1 MFKNCRKED
10 LRIVALELELIQYTI
25 EDRKRI
31 KEDRKKEAENR
42 LREKELELELARLNV
57 NSDNERTGEGCNTLD
72 ALVKSVRILTVKVP
86 NRPEDAKGKE
96 HCGFIQAADNLEH
109 SIKKFWEIENVEID
123 SVKTS
128 ELDICEDHFKSTH
141 SRDDQGRYTV
151 AMPLKEDPS
160 CLGESRQTAIQRL
173 NSLWKRLSRDKE
185 YLSLYEKFL
194 QEYEDLGHMREIKA
208 DGSGVSFY
216 MPHHGVYRPEK
227 STTKMRTVFN
237 ASSPSTSGKSLNSIQ
252 FNGGLVQEDL
262 FSIMV
267 RFRKHKYAFITDIEK
282 MFRMINIHPEQTC
295 LQRILW
301 KKGIGEPIKTYEL
314 TTVTYGTVSAPYLAT
329 RTLKQLAMDEA
340 NNFPLAAPVLLSDCC
355 MDDILSGSESIE
367 EVIELQH
374 QLIEMFKTAGMQ
386 LHKWCGNL
394 PEITSN
400 LQEYAF
406 LESEETKALG
416 MIWNP
421 KLDCFLFRIEQQRP
435 TSFTK
440 RMVLSTIARIFDP
453 LGLLGP
459 IITWAKIF
467 MQRLWLL
474 ELGWSDELPFK
485 EQKEWR
491 RFIDSLKAVN
501 NISIDRCIVIHRAES
516 IELHAFSDASEKA
529 YGSSIYLK
537 SISALGEVK
546 VCLVTS
552 KSRVSPLKQISI
564 PRLELCGAVLAAKL
578 MKKVKEALNLQ
589 ITAVHFLV
597 GFDYCDFMD
606 TSRIKRIED
615 IQGEKEV
622 PLTTSEVN
630 DAETWLIKQDQ
641 SGINLSDPSGNLKS
655 LNIFQDDKG
664 ILRVGG
670 RLEKA
675 SIPYSQ
681 KHPAILAKN
690 SKLSK
695 IYFITLHKKLFH
707 VGPQGL
713 LNAVRLRFWALG
725 GRNLARKTV
734 HTCVVCFKC
743 KPIPSSQIMGN
754 LPYERVNMAPPF
766 SITGLDLGD
775 QNLAAYFTEEGIEWN
790 FIPPRAPHMGG
801 LWEAGIKS
809 VKYHLKRALGRS
821 RLTYEEFE
829 TVIIQRGKWMMEK
842 DNVMCGTMVIVKE
855 DFTPVC
861 NWLLGRVVEVNHGS
875 DGKCGVMDLPTPS
888 QRLNEKESGLDTAIK
903 TVATVSMQIVAKKA
917 KDVSGHSDIPVA
929 IDGTWQ
935 KRGHT
940 SLNGAVTATSVDAG
954 KVLDASILS
963 RFFSGA
969 IEIFQHSESLHGL
982 RYSKFFGDGD
992 SRVYKAVN
1000 EMQPYGDTGIE
1011 KLECVGHVEK
1021 WMGTRLRALKLK
1033 IKGKKSSDEKTL
1045 GSRSRLTEVEI
1056 NKLQR
1061 YYGLAIRNNTD
1072 SINSMKK
1079 AIWATYFHKAS
1090 TDAYP
1095 QHSLCPTNEDPWCGY
1110 NRAIIYNR

>member
-1 MFKNCRKED
+1 
-10 LRIVALELELIQYTI
+10 
-25 EDRKRI
+25 
-31 KEDRKKEAENR
+31 
-42 LREKELELELARLNV
+42 
-57 NSDNERTGEGCNTLD
+57 
-72 ALVKSVRILTVKVP
+72 
-86 NRPEDAKGKE
+86 
-96 HCGFIQAADNLEH
+96 
-109 SIKKFWEIENVEID
+109 
-123 SVKTS
+123 
-128 ELDICEDHFKSTH
+128 
-141 SRDDQGRYTV
+141 
-151 AMPLKEDPS
+151 
-160 CLGESRQTAIQRL
+160 
-173 NSLWKRLSRDKE
+173 
-185 YLSLYEKFL
+185 
-194 QEYEDLGHMREIKA
+194 
-208 DGSGVSFY
+208 
-216 MPHHGVYRPEK
+216 
-227 STTKMRTVFN
+227 
-237 ASSPSTSGKSLNSIQ
+237 
-252 FNGGLVQEDL
+252 
-262 FSIMV
+262 
-267 RFRKHKYAFITDIEK
+267 
-282 MFRMINIHPEQTC
+282 
-295 LQRILW
+295 
-301 KKGIGEPIKTYEL
+301 
-314 TTVTYGTVSAPYLAT
+314 
-329 RTLKQLAMDEA
+329 MDEA
-340 NNFPLAAPVLLSDCC
+340 NNFPLAAPVLLSDCY

-400 LQEYAF
+400 LQE
-406 LESEETKALG
+406 
-416 MIWNP
+416 
-421 KLDCFLFRIEQQRP
+421 IEQQRP

-589 ITAVHFLV
+589 ITAVHFWSDSTIVISWIHRESRELKTFV
-597 GFDYCDFMD
+597 ANRVSKIHQLSSRDQWHHIASEQNPADVLSRGLLPEELRDDSLWWHGPELLQSTYSTTVIAEPTQRDGFDCELRVSERTLETSLLNSKNFDFFNHLMD
-606 TSRIKRIED
+606 LSNNYFKIIHIVSYIYRFIENCRY
-615 IQGEKEV
+615 K
-622 PLTTSEVN
+622 
-630 DAETWLIKQDQ
+630 
-641 SGINLSDPSGNLKS
+641 
-655 LNIFQDDKG
+655 DDKG

-713 LNAVRLRFWALG
+713 LNAARLRFWALG

-754 LPYERVNMAPPF
+754 LLYERVNMAPPF

-829 TVIIQRGKWMMEK
+829 TVIIQVEGILNSRPLTPISNDFDNFEIKPLAENNKGNSSSLEKMEYRLSEYSPTEGKWMIEK

-875 DGKCGVMDLPTPS
+875 DGKVRTV
-888 QRLNEKESGLDTAIK
+888 RIK
-903 TVATVSMQIVAKKA
+903 TKNGEFKRPITKICILPV
-917 KDVSGHSDIPVA
+917 DV
-929 IDGTWQ
+929 
-935 KRGHT
+935 
-940 SLNGAVTATSVDAG
+940 
-954 KVLDASILS
+954 
-963 RFFSGA
+963 
-969 IEIFQHSESLHGL
+969 
-982 RYSKFFGDGD
+982 
-992 SRVYKAVN
+992 
-1000 EMQPYGDTGIE
+1000 
-1011 KLECVGHVEK
+1011 
-1021 WMGTRLRALKLK
+1021 
-1033 IKGKKSSDEKTL
+1033 
-1045 GSRSRLTEVEI
+1045 
-1056 NKLQR
+1056 
-1061 YYGLAIRNNTD
+1061 NN
-1072 SINSMKK
+1072 
-1079 AIWATYFHKAS
+1079 
-1090 TDAYP
+1090 
-1095 QHSLCPTNEDPWCGY
+1095 
-1110 NRAIIYNR
+1110 

>member
-1 MFKNCRKED
+1 
-10 LRIVALELELIQYTI
+10 
-25 EDRKRI
+25 
-31 KEDRKKEAENR
+31 
-42 LREKELELELARLNV
+42 
-57 NSDNERTGEGCNTLD
+57 
-72 ALVKSVRILTVKVP
+72 
-86 NRPEDAKGKE
+86 
-96 HCGFIQAADNLEH
+96 
-109 SIKKFWEIENVEID
+109 
-123 SVKTS
+123 
-128 ELDICEDHFKSTH
+128 
-141 SRDDQGRYTV
+141 
-151 AMPLKEDPS
+151 
-160 CLGESRQTAIQRL
+160 
-173 NSLWKRLSRDKE
+173 
-185 YLSLYEKFL
+185 
-194 QEYEDLGHMREIKA
+194 
-208 DGSGVSFY
+208 
-216 MPHHGVYRPEK
+216 
-227 STTKMRTVFN
+227 
-237 ASSPSTSGKSLNSIQ
+237 
-252 FNGGLVQEDL
+252 
-262 FSIMV
+262 
-267 RFRKHKYAFITDIEK
+267 
-282 MFRMINIHPEQTC
+282 
-295 LQRILW
+295 
-301 KKGIGEPIKTYEL
+301 
-314 TTVTYGTVSAPYLAT
+314 
-329 RTLKQLAMDEA
+329 
-340 NNFPLAAPVLLSDCC
+340 
-355 MDDILSGSESIE
+355 
-367 EVIELQH
+367 
-374 QLIEMFKTAGMQ
+374 MFKTAGMQ

-589 ITAVHFLV
+589 ITAVHFWSDWTIVISWIHRESRELKTFV
-597 GFDYCDFMD
+597 ANRVSKIHQLSFRDQWHHIASEQNPADVLSRGLLPEELRDDSLWWHGPELLQSTYSTTVIAEPTQRDGLDCELRVSERTLETSLLSSKNFDFFNHLMD
-606 TSRIKRIED
+606 LSNNYFKIIHIVSYIYRFIENCRSKVKKM
-615 IQGEKEV
+615 G

-641 SGINLSDPSGNLKS
+641 SGINLSDSSGNLKY

-670 RLEKA
+670 RLKKA

-681 KHPAILAKN
+681 KHPAILVKN

-713 LNAVRLRFWALG
+713 LNAVRLRVWALG

-766 SITGLDLGD
+766 SITGLDLGGPYFVTYKHQRKGVLNKIYVCVCICFVTRAIHLEILSDLTSDAIIATLKRFMSRRGKCSKIFTDNATNFVGANSQLKVFYKTLNFPD

-821 RLTYEEFE
+821 RFTYEEFE
-829 TVIIQRGKWMMEK
+829 TVIIQVEGILNSRPLTPISNDFDNFEVLTPAHFLIGRSINSILEPLVINISDNRLSRWQRTTKVIQVVWKKWSTDYLNTLQQRGKWMIEK

-861 NWLLGRVVEVNHGS
+861 NWLLGRVVEVYHGS
-875 DGKCGVMDLPTPS
+875 DGKVRTV
-888 QRLNEKESGLDTAIK
+888 RIK
-903 TVATVSMQIVAKKA
+903 TKNGEFRRPITKICILPI
-917 KDVSGHSDIPVA
+917 DV
-929 IDGTWQ
+929 
-935 KRGHT
+935 
-940 SLNGAVTATSVDAG
+940 
-954 KVLDASILS
+954 
-963 RFFSGA
+963 
-969 IEIFQHSESLHGL
+969 
-982 RYSKFFGDGD
+982 
-992 SRVYKAVN
+992 
-1000 EMQPYGDTGIE
+1000 
-1011 KLECVGHVEK
+1011 
-1021 WMGTRLRALKLK
+1021 
-1033 IKGKKSSDEKTL
+1033 
-1045 GSRSRLTEVEI
+1045 
-1056 NKLQR
+1056 
-1061 YYGLAIRNNTD
+1061 NN
-1072 SINSMKK
+1072 
-1079 AIWATYFHKAS
+1079 
-1090 TDAYP
+1090 
-1095 QHSLCPTNEDPWCGY
+1095 
-1110 NRAIIYNR
+1110 

>member
-10 LRIVALELELIQYTI
+10 LRIVALELGETVAEKVTIVELTEIIKENKYFKEDVEFVKELIQCTI
-25 EDRKRI
+25 EDRKRAEEDRKRMQI
-31 KEDRKKEAENR
+31 EEDRKKEAENR
-42 LREKELELELARLNV
+42 RE
-57 NSDNERTGEGCNTLD
+57 
-72 ALVKSVRILTVKVP
+72 
-86 NRPEDAKGKE
+86 GKE

-128 ELDICEDHFKSTH
+128 ELDICENHFKSTH

-151 AMPLKEDPS
+151 AMPLKKI
-160 CLGESRQTAIQRL
+160 LHVL
-173 NSLWKRLSRDKE
+173 
-185 YLSLYEKFL
+185 
-194 QEYEDLGHMREIKA
+194 EYEDLGHMREIKA
-208 DGSGVSFY
+208 DGSEVSFY

-267 RFRKHKYAFITDIEK
+267 RFRKHK
-282 MFRMINIHPEQTC
+282 
-295 LQRILW
+295 ILW

-340 NNFPLAAPVLLSDCC
+340 NNFPLAAPVVLSDCY

-394 PEITSN
+394 TKITSI
-400 LQEYAF
+400 YK
-406 LESEETKALG
+406 T
-416 MIWNP
+416 
-421 KLDCFLFRIEQQRP
+421 
-435 TSFTK
+435 
-440 RMVLSTIARIFDP
+440 
-453 LGLLGP
+453 
-459 IITWAKIF
+459 
-467 MQRLWLL
+467 
-474 ELGWSDELPFK
+474 
-485 EQKEWR
+485 
-491 RFIDSLKAVN
+491 
-501 NISIDRCIVIHRAES
+501 ES

-589 ITAVHFLV
+589 ITAVHFWSDSTIV
-597 GFDYCDFMD
+597 ISWIHRE
-606 TSRIKRIED
+606 SRELKTFVANRVSKIHQLSSRDQWHHIASEQNPADVLSRGLLPEELRDDSLCGMVLSFYRVLIQLLFIENCRSKVKKR
-615 IQGEKEV
+615 G

-829 TVIIQRGKWMMEK
+829 TVIIQRGKWMIEK
-842 DNVMCGTMVIVKE
+842 DNVMYGTMVIVKE

-861 NWLLGRVVEVNHGS
+861 NWLLGRVVEVYHGS
-875 DGKCGVMDLPTPS
+875 DGKVRTV
-888 QRLNEKESGLDTAIK
+888 RIK
-903 TVATVSMQIVAKKA
+903 TKNGEFRRPITKICILPI
-917 KDVSGHSDIPVA
+917 DV
-929 IDGTWQ
+929 
-935 KRGHT
+935 
-940 SLNGAVTATSVDAG
+940 
-954 KVLDASILS
+954 
-963 RFFSGA
+963 
-969 IEIFQHSESLHGL
+969 
-982 RYSKFFGDGD
+982 
-992 SRVYKAVN
+992 
-1000 EMQPYGDTGIE
+1000 
-1011 KLECVGHVEK
+1011 
-1021 WMGTRLRALKLK
+1021 
-1033 IKGKKSSDEKTL
+1033 
-1045 GSRSRLTEVEI
+1045 
-1056 NKLQR
+1056 
-1061 YYGLAIRNNTD
+1061 NN
-1072 SINSMKK
+1072 
-1079 AIWATYFHKAS
+1079 
-1090 TDAYP
+1090 
-1095 QHSLCPTNEDPWCGY
+1095 
-1110 NRAIIYNR
+1110 

>member
-1 MFKNCRKED
+1 
-10 LRIVALELELIQYTI
+10 
-25 EDRKRI
+25 
-31 KEDRKKEAENR
+31 
-42 LREKELELELARLNV
+42 
-57 NSDNERTGEGCNTLD
+57 
-72 ALVKSVRILTVKVP
+72 
-86 NRPEDAKGKE
+86 
-96 HCGFIQAADNLEH
+96 
-109 SIKKFWEIENVEID
+109 
-123 SVKTS
+123 
-128 ELDICEDHFKSTH
+128 
-141 SRDDQGRYTV
+141 
-151 AMPLKEDPS
+151 MPLKEDPS

-267 RFRKHKYAFITDIEK
+267 RFRKHKYAFTTDIEK

-340 NNFPLAAPVLLSDCC
+340 NNFPLAAPVVLSDCY

-374 QLIEMFKTAGMQ
+374 QLIEMFKTAGMH

-400 LQEYAF
+400 LQE
-406 LESEETKALG
+406 
-416 MIWNP
+416 
-421 KLDCFLFRIEQQRP
+421 IEQQRP

-501 NISIDRCIVIHRAES
+501 NISIDRCIVIHTAES

-546 VCLVTS
+546 VYLVTS

-589 ITAVHFLV
+589 ITAVHFWSDSTIVISWIHRESRELKTFV
-597 GFDYCDFMD
+597 ANRVSKIHQLSSRDEWHHIASEQNPADVLSRGLLPEELRDDSLWWHGPELLQSTYSTTVIAEPTQRDGFDCELRVFIENCR
-606 TSRIKRIED
+606 SKVKKR
-615 IQGEKEV
+615 G

-754 LPYERVNMAPPF
+754 LPYERVNMATPF
-766 SITGLDLGD
+766 SITGLDLGGPYFVTYKHQRKGVLNKIYVCVCICFVTRAIHLEILSDLTSDAIIATLKRFMSRRGKCSKIFTDNATNFVGANSQLKVFYKTLNFPD

-829 TVIIQRGKWMMEK
+829 TVIIQVEGILNSRPLTPISNDF
-842 DNVMCGTMVIVKE
+842 DNFEVL
-855 DFTPVC
+855 TPAHF
-861 NWLLGRVVEVNHGS
+861 LIGR
-875 DGKCGVMDLPTPS
+875 
-888 QRLNEKESGLDTAIK
+888 
-903 TVATVSMQIVAKKA
+903 
-917 KDVSGHSDIPVA
+917 
-929 IDGTWQ
+929 
-935 KRGHT
+935 
-940 SLNGAVTATSVDAG
+940 
-954 KVLDASILS
+954 
-963 RFFSGA
+963 
-969 IEIFQHSESLHGL
+969 
-982 RYSKFFGDGD
+982 
-992 SRVYKAVN
+992 
-1000 EMQPYGDTGIE
+1000 
-1011 KLECVGHVEK
+1011 
-1021 WMGTRLRALKLK
+1021 
-1033 IKGKKSSDEKTL
+1033 
-1045 GSRSRLTEVEI
+1045 
-1056 NKLQR
+1056 
-1061 YYGLAIRNNTD
+1061 
-1072 SINSMKK
+1072 SINSILEPLVINISDNRLSRWQRTTKVIQVVWKMEYRLSEYSPTERKVDDREGQCNVWYNGNCK
-1079 AIWATYFHKAS
+1079 GGFYT
-1090 TDAYP
+1090 
-1095 QHSLCPTNEDPWCGY
+1095 SLQLAF
-1110 NRAIIYNR
+1110 RARR

>member
-1 MFKNCRKED
+1 
-10 LRIVALELELIQYTI
+10 
-25 EDRKRI
+25 
-31 KEDRKKEAENR
+31 
-42 LREKELELELARLNV
+42 
-57 NSDNERTGEGCNTLD
+57 
-72 ALVKSVRILTVKVP
+72 
-86 NRPEDAKGKE
+86 
-96 HCGFIQAADNLEH
+96 
-109 SIKKFWEIENVEID
+109 
-123 SVKTS
+123 
-128 ELDICEDHFKSTH
+128 
-141 SRDDQGRYTV
+141 
-151 AMPLKEDPS
+151 
-160 CLGESRQTAIQRL
+160 
-173 NSLWKRLSRDKE
+173 
-185 YLSLYEKFL
+185 
-194 QEYEDLGHMREIKA
+194 
-208 DGSGVSFY
+208 
-216 MPHHGVYRPEK
+216 
-227 STTKMRTVFN
+227 
-237 ASSPSTSGKSLNSIQ
+237 
-252 FNGGLVQEDL
+252 
-262 FSIMV
+262 
-267 RFRKHKYAFITDIEK
+267 
-282 MFRMINIHPEQTC
+282 
-295 LQRILW
+295 
-301 KKGIGEPIKTYEL
+301 
-314 TTVTYGTVSAPYLAT
+314 
-329 RTLKQLAMDEA
+329 
-340 NNFPLAAPVLLSDCC
+340 
-355 MDDILSGSESIE
+355 
-367 EVIELQH
+367 
-374 QLIEMFKTAGMQ
+374 
-386 LHKWCGNL
+386 
-394 PEITSN
+394 
-400 LQEYAF
+400 
-406 LESEETKALG
+406 
-416 MIWNP
+416 
-421 KLDCFLFRIEQQRP
+421 
-435 TSFTK
+435 
-440 RMVLSTIARIFDP
+440 MVLSTIARIFDP

-589 ITAVHFLV
+589 ITAVHFWSDSTIVISWIHRESRELKTFVANPVSKIWDGVMNFPLKNKRTESIELHAFSDASEKAYGSSIYLKSISALGEVKVCLV
-597 GFDYCDFMD
+597 TSKSRVSPLKQISIPRLELCGAVLAAKLMKKVKEALNLQITAVHFWSDSTIVISWIHRESREWKTFVANRVSKIHQLSSRDQWHHIASEQNPADVLSRGLLPEELRDDSLWWHGPELLQSTYSTTVIAEPTQRDGFDCEL
-606 TSRIKRIED
+606 R
-615 IQGEKEV
+615 IQGEKRG

-641 SGINLSDPSGNLKS
+641 SGINISDPSGNLKS

-713 LNAVRLRFWALG
+713 LNAVRLRIWALG

-766 SITGLDLGD
+766 SITGLDLGGPYFVTYKHQRKGVLNKIYVCVCICFVTRAIHLEILSDLTSDAIIATLKRFMSRRGKCSKIFTDNATNFVGANSQLKVFYKTLNFPD
-775 QNLAAYFTEEGIEWN
+775 QNLVAYFTEEGIEWN
-790 FIPPRAPHMGG
+790 FISPRAPQMGG

-829 TVIIQRGKWMMEK
+829 TVIIQRGKWMIEK

-861 NWLLGRVVEVNHGS
+861 NWLLGRVVEVYHGS
-875 DGKCGVMDLPTPS
+875 DGKVRTV
-888 QRLNEKESGLDTAIK
+888 RIK
-903 TVATVSMQIVAKKA
+903 TKNGEFRRPITKICILPI
-917 KDVSGHSDIPVA
+917 DV
-929 IDGTWQ
+929 
-935 KRGHT
+935 
-940 SLNGAVTATSVDAG
+940 
-954 KVLDASILS
+954 
-963 RFFSGA
+963 
-969 IEIFQHSESLHGL
+969 
-982 RYSKFFGDGD
+982 
-992 SRVYKAVN
+992 
-1000 EMQPYGDTGIE
+1000 
-1011 KLECVGHVEK
+1011 
-1021 WMGTRLRALKLK
+1021 
-1033 IKGKKSSDEKTL
+1033 
-1045 GSRSRLTEVEI
+1045 
-1056 NKLQR
+1056 
-1061 YYGLAIRNNTD
+1061 NN
-1072 SINSMKK
+1072 
-1079 AIWATYFHKAS
+1079 
-1090 TDAYP
+1090 
-1095 QHSLCPTNEDPWCGY
+1095 
-1110 NRAIIYNR
+1110 